1 MSVVVVAIVVAVDLV
16 VLGRLVDVDV
26 ARGDR

>member
-1 MSVVVVAIVVAVDLV
+1 MSVVVVAIVVAVDLD